1 MAEQGRPDLA
11 AMLGGLMRRLMNAE
25 TPVLAGHGLTM
36 WGYVVLSALDDG
48 PVRTQAALAK
58 AIGADKTRIIGTLD
72 KLQEDGLITREPDPE
87 DRRVRLLGITEA
99 GRAARRSAQSKIQEQ
114 EERLLG
120 QLPAAD
126 RENFLRAA
134 RVLSEAE
141 WP

>member
-1 MAEQGRPDLA
+1 
-11 AMLGGLMRRLMNAE
+11 MLGGLMRRLMNAE
-25 TPVLAGHGLTM
+25 TPVLAEHGLTM

-72 KLQEDGLITREPDPE
+72 KLQEDGLITREPDPN

-99 GRAARRSAQSKIQEQ
+99 GRAARGSAQAKIQEQ

-126 RENFLRAA
+126 REAFLRAA